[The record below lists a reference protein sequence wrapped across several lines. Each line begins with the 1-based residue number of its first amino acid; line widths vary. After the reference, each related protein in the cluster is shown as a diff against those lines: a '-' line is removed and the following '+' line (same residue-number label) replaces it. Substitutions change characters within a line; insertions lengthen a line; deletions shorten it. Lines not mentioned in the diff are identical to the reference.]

1 MLAHSGQIVDRRSSI
16 SHARVA
22 GSGSACYDLAKR
34 SHMGTREILA
44 ELEAEK
50 DRLDRAIA
58 ALGGSAGSGRRL
70 ARVFRANGTRR
81 PRRRL
86 SAASKNRISAAMK
99 KAWARRKKKA
109 T

>member
-1 MLAHSGQIVDRRSSI
+1 MD
-16 SHARVA
+16 
-22 GSGSACYDLAKR
+22 
-34 SHMGTREILA
+34 TREILA

-58 ALGGSAGSGRRL
+58 ALDGSTGRGRHS
-70 ARVFRANGTRR
+70 GTRR
-81 PRRRL
+81 PRRQL
-86 SAASKNRISAAMK
+86 SAAAKNRISAAMK

>member
-1 MLAHSGQIVDRRSSI
+1 MD
-16 SHARVA
+16 
-22 GSGSACYDLAKR
+22 
-34 SHMGTREILA
+34 TRAILA

-58 ALGGSAGSGRRL
+58 ALDGSAVRGRH
-70 ARVFRANGTRR
+70 AAGAFRVNGIRR

-86 SAASKNRISAAMK
+86 SAAAKNRISAAMK